1 MKALM
6 FVPLILAAA
15 VALAQAEEAAPDLIE
30 GYRTG
35 DFVPML
41 PGKVLDL
48 QLLETQATPEKH
60 SLRAQYRAADQSSL
74 SDVLIYAP
82 QGQAIEDD
90 AAAVGSAVADVE
102 KVLAGRGLSP
112 ARHQITSSGG
122 EAMSCISAPQAD
134 GKSLYSYCAAVAK
147 GRLIAVQVTSQLNG
161 QSADQARAHADAFAA
176 EMVDTIATAA

>member
-41 PGKVLDL
+41 PGRVLDQ
-48 QLLETQATPEKH
+48 QLLDTEAAPEKH
-60 SLRAQYRAADQSSL
+60 SLRAQYRAADL
-74 SDVLIYAP
+74 GTVSDVLIYAP

-90 AAAVGSAVADVE
+90 AAAVQAAVADVE
-102 KVLAGRGLSP
+102 KVLAGRGLTA

-122 EAMSCISAPQAD
+122 EALSCLSARQAD

-147 GRLIAVQVTSQLNG
+147 GRLIAVQVTSQLEG
-161 QSADQARAHADAFAA
+161 QSADQAQAHADAFAG

>member
-1 MKALM
+1 MKALL

-35 DFVPML
+35 DFVEML
-41 PGKVLDL
+41 PGRVLDL

-60 SLRAQYRAADQSSL
+60 SLRAQYRAPDLATV

-82 QGQAIEDD
+82 QGQAIEDED
-90 AAAVGSAVADVE
+90 GALKTAVADVE
-102 KVLAGRGLSP
+102 KVLADRGLKP

-122 EAMSCISAPQAD
+122 EVMSCISAPQAD

-147 GRLIAVQVTSQLNG
+147 GRLIAVQVTSQLG
-161 QSADQARAHADAFAA
+161 SQEASQAQAHADAFAG